1 MTPEVVVFD
10 LGKVLLD
17 FDYAIAVRKLL
28 PRSTATMGQ
37 IQKIIDQSPL
47 LFTLETGRITT
58 EEFFAAIRTASG
70 FRGELAEFID
80 AFSDVF
86 TPIPPMI
93 ELNDQLRARG
103 VPTYI
108 FSNTNELATRH
119 VRHNFPFFARFNGY
133 ILSHEHG
140 AMKPEAKL
148 YEVVEQLA
156 GQRGDRILYL
166 DDREENIVA
175 GAQRGW
181 QTIHHVSPEQTIA
194 AVHKAGLLE

>member
-28 PRSTATMGQ
+28 PRSTATVSQ
-37 IQKIIDQSPL
+37 IQQVIDQSPL
-47 LFTLETGRITT
+47 LFALETGRISI
-58 EEFFAAIRTASG
+58 EEFFATIRTASG

-119 VRHNFPFFARFNGY
+119 VRHSFPFFERFNGY

-194 AVHKAGLLE
+194 AVRKTGLLR